1 MKFKKLLIDFEEKI
15 ASYFNK
21 GLIRSPVHLT
31 YGNEDFLIKFFK
43 KIKKKDWIFCSW
55 RSHYHCL
62 LKGVPS
68 LILEKE
74 IIKGKSISL
83 CFPKYRIY
91 SSAIVGGILPIALG
105 AALSIK
111 KNKSKKK
118 VYCFIGDMTSETGI
132 AHECVKY
139 AINFNLPIHFKIE
152 DNNQSVC
159 INTRKVWRQKILS
172 FEKFNNKKFI
182 TYYKYKNKYPHAGA
196 GVRVQ
201 F

>member
-1 MKFKKLLIDFEEKI
+1 MIIKKLMDFEEKI
-15 ASYFNK
+15 ANYFNK
-21 GLIRSPVHLT
+21 GLIRSPIHLT

-62 LKGVPS
+62 LKGVPPLS
-68 LILEKE
+68 LEKE
-74 IIKGKSISL
+74 IIRGKSISL
-83 CFPKYRIY
+83 CFPKYRVY
-91 SSAIVGGILPIALG
+91 SSAIVGGTIPIALG
-105 AALSIK
+105 TALSIK
-111 KNKSKKK
+111 KNKKKNK

-132 AHECVKY
+132 AHECIKY
-139 AINFNLPIHFKIE
+139 AINFNLPIHFIIE

-159 INTRKVWRQKILS
+159 TDTRKTWKQKILT
-172 FEKFNNKKFI
+172 FEKFKNKKFI
-182 TYYKYKNKYPHAGA
+182 TYYKYKSKYPHAGA